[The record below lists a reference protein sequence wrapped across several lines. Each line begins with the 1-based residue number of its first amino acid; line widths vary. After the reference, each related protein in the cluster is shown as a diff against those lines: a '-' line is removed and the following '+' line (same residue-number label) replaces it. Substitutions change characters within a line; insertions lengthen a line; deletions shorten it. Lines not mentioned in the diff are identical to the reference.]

1 MYFQTIAIFFLLSSM
16 AANGFM
22 VEKSSLRMPIPSN
35 NFARMI
41 DHEIKHGDAY
51 RHTLFEQ
58 LCSEIRNRNQE
69 VQRNKQLEKET
80 QIYKKY
86 LAERNS
92 VSQFL
97 KDFHTSRY

>member
-1 MYFQTIAIFFLLSSM
+1 MYFQTIVIFFLLSSM

-22 VEKSSLRMPIPSN
+22 VEKSSIRMPIPSN
-35 NFARMI
+35 FARMI
-41 DHEIKHGDAY
+41 EHEIKKGDAY

-58 LCSEIRNRNQE
+58 LCSEIRIRNQE
-69 VQRNKQLEKET
+69 LQRNKQLEKET